1 MDPNA
6 VFRISLNVASV
17 CPCSCALI
25 LLLFFLIPILGV
37 LFSYS
42 VGRNFK
48 LSSQNDYSLDC
59 APLGSIC
66 TTSNKT
72 FCMIN
77 VVLKSVFLRAWK
89 RAWWANDACRGV
101 RFTNIIS
108 SIRRKF
114 NRSHDRECGLQR
126 VKLYDSA
133 TQTNSTN
140 CVILIRTKKALEA
153 NFCLIKIK
161 SQFHGILKCLY
172 FSQTDKNWFKKW
184 KPYLCRQPF
193 AIDRKTR
200 FTREE
205 IFPDLSRIRNVLVPD
220 SFCCLHTGGRIRK
233 KTFRFSRV
241 SGDFDSGI

>member
-1 MDPNA
+1 MFMCLDI
-6 VFRISLNVASV
+6 VTI
-17 CPCSCALI
+17 
-25 LLLFFLIPILGV
+25 FLIPILGV

-42 VGRNFK
+42 VNVGRNFK

-77 VVLKSVFLRAWK
+77 VEKKVLKSVFLRARK
-89 RAWWANDACRGV
+89 GAWAPGPMTHTVVLDL
-101 RFTNIIS
+101 
-108 SIRRKF
+108 SIFFLRRKF

-153 NFCLIKIK
+153 NFCLIKIN

-172 FSQTDKNWFKKW
+172 FSQTDKK
-184 KPYLCRQPF
+184 
-193 AIDRKTR
+193 
-200 FTREE
+200 
-205 IFPDLSRIRNVLVPD
+205 
-220 SFCCLHTGGRIRK
+220 
-233 KTFRFSRV
+233 
-241 SGDFDSGI
+241 